1 MRIPTYFLLAC
12 SAAWAQSPGTTPHA
26 SAKTAP
32 AVTAPAT
39 SEDAQSLSDLTL
51 QIRAAAEKSDSDVS
65 RLRIE
70 KWKLDA
76 AGKQQAQAYSESI
89 RRNLTYSMP
98 DLLLRIQA
106 APASLN
112 ANFRLYRTLNALC
125 DTFSSLVD
133 SAGNFGVREQYDPIA
148 ADLAQLDRLR
158 HQMADRVDM
167 LAGAND
173 AELARL
179 RAQVARSGGA
189 KPGATK
195 VVVND
200 GDQPAKKKAK
210 TGQTQTQP
218 AK

>member
-1 MRIPTYFLLAC
+1 MLVLRPRN
-12 SAAWAQSPGTTPHA
+12 PN
-26 SAKTAP
+26 
-32 AVTAPAT
+32 V
-39 SEDAQSLSDLTL
+39 DSLSTGLVKL
-51 QIRAAAEKSDSDVS
+51 S
-65 RLRIE
+65 LRQRDIGVGGYSTGE
-70 KWKLDA
+70 PSLGQRKVLLILHHRVVE
-76 AGKQQAQAYSESI
+76 QA
-89 RRNLTYSMP
+89 
-98 DLLLRIQA
+98 LLRIQA